1 MAVSVQCEPTLPA
14 VWADHDRLEQVFVNL
29 LNNALRHNPAGTRVT
44 VIARERTGPAMPGR
58 PVPTASAPAEVEI
71 RIADDGSGFPAELA
85 QAPFDTARRQRP
97 RGSGAGLG
105 LSITRGI
112 VDAHGGRIALV
123 PAPAGTTFQVCLP
136 VEAADDPGRGGEDH
150 EAGSHDERASS
161 LAGARQP
168 TLASSDG

>member
-1 MAVSVQCEPTLPA
+1 

-58 PVPTASAPAEVEI
+58 PDHVPAASAPAEVEI